1 LRLQGKALEEF
12 MADVARNLDP
22 RAVEPRKLEREEQYW
37 SPSLDRRP
45 MTASEIESCP
55 RCGTDFIIGSRF
67 CYVCGSDRDLP
78 GKARRSSGIEWK
90 RWLDIR
96 ELQNRM
102 GMGTASLVAF
112 VIGCVSLFAAMLTGL
127 MFTATTM
134 IDWQAVQLW
143 RAQWLLAAIAAF
155 VAGILLKKPLKAD

>member
-1 LRLQGKALEEF
+1 

-96 ELQNRM
+96 ELPKTRQQ
-102 GMGTASLVAF
+102 SIF
-112 VIGCVSLFAAMLTGL
+112 
-127 MFTATTM
+127 
-134 IDWQAVQLW
+134 
-143 RAQWLLAAIAAF
+143 RAGIAAK
-155 VAGILLKKPLKAD
+155 AGLHHRSAFLLPDVYVHWMDSSCEK